1 MNRNSLL
8 SVGVGIVVLS
18 ACATAKVTSSGGQDM
33 ASAQIEA
40 YNGPKA
46 RIAVADFEDK
56 MSSSGQYRA
65 EYGRGMSDMLTNA
78 LFQSNR
84 YIVLER
90 EKLEA
95 VIAEQNLGAS
105 GRIKKETAAPIGEIE
120 GAELLVTAAITGFDP
135 GASGGS
141 GSMAGIPGG
150 NLLGAVT
157 GSFKKAHVA
166 MDLRVVDTRTA
177 RVLAAT
183 SVEGSASSF
192 GAGGVGIGG
201 QMSGGLGGFAKSPM
215 ETAIRKMITEAVK
228 FIVAQTPQEFYRFSA
243 TGVPIGGA
251 KARAAAV
258 EEDEETAVEE
268 RPKPAPK
275 LAKPAKPSTGQSMAK
290 APAPDQLGTPKARK
304 TIQSIKSEVDP
315 NLVAHLNEVK
325 RRGAVLT
332 VVVTLTVSANSKEA
346 EYFSISRGDSKVM
359 DYETAETY
367 DLVKI
372 DGYTAGRVKPG
383 EVKTFQTT
391 FKAPTTAKT
400 VGIIFSGLGTFD
412 DVVIE

>member
-1 MNRNSLL
+1 ML
-8 SVGVGIVVLS
+8 VGVVVVGLVGCAS
-18 ACATAKVTSSGGQDM
+18 ANVTSSGGQDM
-33 ASAQIEA
+33 ASAQMEA

-56 MSSSGQYRA
+56 MSSSGHYRG

-95 VIAEQNLGAS
+95 VLAEQHLGAS
-105 GRIKKETAAPIGEIE
+105 GRIKKQTAAAIGELE
-120 GAELLVTAAITGFDP
+120 GAELMVTAAITGFDP
-135 GASGGS
+135 GAAGG
-141 GSMAGIPGG
+141 GGGLAGIPGAS
-150 NLLGAVT
+150 LLGAVA

-166 MDLRVVDTRTA
+166 MDLRVIDTRTA

-183 SVEGSASSF
+183 SVEGSATAF
-192 GAGGVGIGG
+192 GAGGLALGG
-201 QMSGGLGGFAKSPM
+201 AMGGGLGGFSKTPM

-228 FIVAQTPQEFYRFSA
+228 FIAAQTPQEFYRFSA
-243 TGVPIGGA
+243 TGAPMTKV
-251 KARAAAV
+251 RAAAV
-258 EEDEETAVEE
+258 EEDEEE
-268 RPKPAPK
+268 APK
-275 LAKPAKPSTGQSMAK
+275 AAPPKTAKPKAPAVAK
-290 APAPDQLGTPKARK
+290 APSDALGTPKARK

-315 NLVAHLNEVK
+315 DLVAHLNEVK

-332 VVVTLTVSANSKEA
+332 VVVTLAVTGNKKES
-346 EYFSISRGDSKVM
+346 EYFSISQGNSKVM
-359 DYETAETY
+359 DYDTAETY

-372 DGYTAGRVKPG
+372 DGFTAGRLKPG

-391 FKAPTTAKT
+391 FKAPKDAKK
-400 VGIIFSGLGTFD
+400 VGITFSGLGTFD
-412 DVVIE
+412 DVVLSE

>member
-1 MNRNSLL
+1 MKRM
-8 SVGVGIVVLS
+8 GVMMGVLALAGLA

-33 ASAQIEA
+33 ASAQMEA

-105 GRIKKETAAPIGEIE
+105 GRVKKETAAAIGEIE
-120 GAELLVTAAITGFDP
+120 GADLLVTAAITGFDP

-150 NLLGAVT
+150 DLLGAFT

-183 SVEGSASSF
+183 SVQGSATAF
-192 GAGGVGIGG
+192 GAGGLGIGG
-201 QMSGGLGGFAKSPM
+201 QMSGGLGGFSKTPM
-215 ETAIRKMITEAVK
+215 ETAIRLMINESVK
-228 FIVAQTPQEFYRFSA
+228 FIAAQTPQEFYRFSA
-243 TGVPIGGA
+243 RGERIGGA
-251 KARAAAV
+251 AVGAAAGGA
-258 EEDEETAVEE
+258 TALAAAPKTTV
-268 RPKPAPK
+268 PKPAPS
-275 LAKPAKPSTGQSMAK
+275 AKPSTGQSLAS
-290 APAPDQLGTPKARK
+290 APDQLGTPKARK

-346 EYFSISRGDSKVM
+346 EYFSISRDNSKVM

-372 DGYTAGRVKPG
+372 DGFTAGRVKPG